1 MIITVASGKG
11 GTGKTTVAVSLALSM
26 AADHR
31 TTTNDPL
38 FLDCDVEEPNAALF
52 LNPTIQE
59 RREVGQ
65 MIPEVDLEKCTYCG
79 RCAEVC
85 QYHAIAVVGEKVLV
99 FPELCHGCGSCTLNC
114 PTVAI
119 HEVLNV
125 MGTVE
130 RGWASSP
137 PSYPPQGGGGKGGHP
152 QGGDKILLPPRKAP
166 SRGAPPG
173 GGIRGGE
180 ERGGGVEFAQGT
192 MNVGEVMAVPIIR
205 QLKQW
210 VIPPSASTGLGGTAG
225 DRPIILDASP
235 GTACPVVE
243 SMRGADFVL
252 MVTEPTPFGLHDLR
266 LAVEVARDE
275 LGLPVGVVINRDG
288 VGDQGVDDYCAAEG
302 IPILM
307 RIPLDRRI
315 AEAYSDGGTLV
326 ESMPEYREQF
336 QNLYAAIGQLV
347 ADRKGARAR

>member
-11 GTGKTTVAVSLALSM
+11 GTGKTTVAVSLALSL
-26 AADHR
+26 AESVNLA
-31 TTTNDPL
+31 NPL
-38 FLDCDVEEPNAALF
+38 YLDCDVEEPNAALF
-52 LNPTIQE
+52 LQPTIQE

-65 MIPEVDLEKCTYCG
+65 MVPQVDPETCTYCG

-85 QYHAIAVVGEKVLV
+85 QYHAIAVVEEKVLV

-114 PTVAI
+114 PTGAI

-130 RGWASSP
+130 RGWAKL
-137 PSYPPQGGGGKGGHP
+137 PS
-152 QGGDKILLPPRKAP
+152 A
-166 SRGAPPG
+166 SR
-173 GGIRGGE
+173 RL
-180 ERGGGVEFAQGT
+180 EFAQGT
-192 MNVGEVMAVPIIR
+192 MNVGEAMAVPIIR
-205 QLKQW
+205 QLKQG
-210 VIPPSASTGLGGTAG
+210 VIPSDPG

-288 VGDQGVDDYCAAEG
+288 VGDQGVDDYCATEG

-326 ESMPEYREQF
+326 ETLPEYREQF
-336 QNLYAAIGQLV
+336 QNLYAAIGRLV
-347 ADRKGARAR
+347 ADREGARA

>member
-1 MIITVASGKG
+1 MVITVASGKG
-11 GTGKTTVAVSLALSM
+11 GTGKTTVAVNLALSIT
-26 AADHR
+26 ADQQDSTDHQSAK
-31 TTTNDPL
+31 PAHL
-38 FLDCDVEEPNAALF
+38 QFLDCDVEEPNAALF
-52 LNPTIQE
+52 LRPTIQE

-99 FPELCHGCGSCTLNC
+99 FPELCHGCGSCSLNC
-114 PTVAI
+114 PTGAI
-119 HEVLNV
+119 HEVLDV
-125 MGTVE
+125 IGTIE
-130 RGWASSP
+130 RGWAGP
-137 PSYPPQGGGGKGGHP
+137 V
-152 QGGDKILLPPRKAP
+152 A
-166 SRGAPPG
+166 
-173 GGIRGGE
+173 
-180 ERGGGVEFAQGT
+180 FAQGT
-192 MNVGEVMAVPIIR
+192 MNVGEPMAVPIIR

-210 VIPPSASTGLGGTAG
+210 TIPPDASARLGGTPG
-225 DRPIILDASP
+225 ERSVILDAPP

-275 LGLPVGVVINRDG
+275 LGLPVGVVVNRDG
-288 VGDQGVDDYCAAEG
+288 VGDRGVDDYCEAED

-315 AEAYSDGGTLV
+315 AEAYSDGETLIKTL
-326 ESMPEYREQF
+326 PEYREQF
-336 QNLYAAIGQLV
+336 KNLYAAIGRLV
-347 ADRKGARAR
+347 AERKGERA

>member
-1 MIITVASGKG
+1 MIITIASGKG
-11 GTGKTTVAVSLALSM
+11 GTGKTTVAVSLALSL
-26 AADHR
+26 AESVNPA
-31 TTTNDPL
+31 NPL

-52 LNPTIQE
+52 LRPTIQE

-85 QYHAIAVVGEKVLV
+85 QYHAIAVVGKKVLV
-99 FPELCHGCGSCTLNC
+99 FPELCHGCGSCSLNC
-114 PTVAI
+114 PTGAI
-119 HEVLNV
+119 HEVLDV
-125 MGTVE
+125 IGTIE
-130 RGWASSP
+130 RGWAELPLASGSP
-137 PSYPPQGGGGKGGHP
+137 PSYPPHGGGGKGR
-152 QGGDKILLPPRKAP
+152 I
-166 SRGAPPG
+166 
-173 GGIRGGE
+173 
-180 ERGGGVEFAQGT
+180 EFAQGT
-192 MNVGEVMAVPIIR
+192 MNVGEPMAVPIIR

-210 VIPPSASTGLGGTAG
+210 AIPPDASTARLSSPKSGLGGTLG
-225 DRPIILDASP
+225 NRPIILDASP

-288 VGDQGVDDYCAAEG
+288 VGDQGVDDYCAADS

-326 ESMPEYREQF
+326 EAFPEYREQF
-336 QNLYAAIGQLV
+336 KNLYVAIGRLV
-347 ADRKGARAR
+347 ADRKGGGV